1 MSTEILLRRSNG
13 SVLDRHR
20 LAALILAASL
30 TLTACSP
37 PNAPTY
43 PAATSPGIPSP
54 TAVAAAVQT
63 PTPAAAPTSF
73 TATEL
78 PWRLPNPISRAVAL
92 PEGTNLLLMGGLTP
106 SGTSSADIL
115 RINPSTGKSTRIATL
130 SQPAHDAGGARL
142 GSRYVVFG
150 GGAETVLGAVQAYTP
165 GQASAPII
173 GRLPRLRADLTVA
186 ANGTGTSYVVGG
198 FDGAKPDSSV
208 LATTDGTTFK
218 TITTLPVPVRYGA
231 AAAMGNYLWVIGGA
245 RGTAPTTTIQRIN
258 LATGAATITGNLPVA
273 LDHAVAVVI
282 KGTLLVLGGII
293 NGHPSSTIWRLNPT
307 KGTMIQEGILP
318 QAVSMPAAAVVSG
331 VAYVLGGE
339 SATTMDTVI
348 RIQPTN

>member
-1 MSTEILLRRSNG
+1 MSNEICLSCSTG
-13 SVLDRHR
+13 STLPRHR
-20 LAALILAASL
+20 LAALILAVSVA
-30 TLTACSP
+30 LTACSP
-37 PNAPTY
+37 PNAPTH
-43 PAATSPGIPSP
+43 PAAASPAIPSR
-54 TAVAAAVQT
+54 TAVAAAGQT
-63 PTPAAAPTSF
+63 PTPAAAPTHF

-78 PWRLPNPISRAVAL
+78 PWRLPNPLSRAVAL
-92 PEGTNLLLMGGLTP
+92 PEGTTLLLMGGLTP

-130 SQPAHDAGGARL
+130 SQPVHDAGGARL

-165 GQASAPII
+165 GQASSTII

-186 ANGTGTSYVVGG
+186 GNGTGTAYVVGG

-208 LATTDGTTFK
+208 LATTDGTAFK
-218 TITTLPVPVRYGA
+218 TIATLPVPVRYGA
-231 AAAMGNYLWVIGGA
+231 AAAMGNYLWVIGGD
-245 RGTAPTTTIQRIN
+245 RGTAPTTAIQRIS
-258 LATGAATITGNLPVA
+258 LATGAATVTANLPAA

-282 KGTLLVLGGII
+282 KGTMLVLGGII
-293 NGHPSSTIWRLNPT
+293 NGHPSSIIWRLDPT
-307 KGTMIQEGILP
+307 TGTVVKAGTLP

-331 VAYVLGGE
+331 AAYLLGGE
-339 SATTMDTVI
+339 SATTLGTVI